1 MVRLGFIVE
10 GNTEKIIIES
20 LRFAD
25 WLNEQGLE
33 LVKPVIDAEGGGNLL
48 PQNILPMINTLNQM
62 NVEHIIILTDLE
74 HDSEIAAVKQRIG
87 HDYTDLIFIAV
98 KAIEAWFLADSQ
110 AMNQWLSSNDF
121 YEENPEKTVG
131 MPWERLRDVANTYQ
145 QQGPGK
151 SKPAF
156 AKRMVKHYGFDI
168 KQAAEHVNCPS
179 AEFFCDGLMKLTG
192 NSI

>member
-10 GNTEKIIIES
+10 GSTEKIIIES
-20 LRFAD
+20 PRFAI

-74 HDSEIAAVKQRIG
+74 HDVKISAVKQRIG
-87 HDYTDLIFIAV
+87 NEYTDIIFVAV

-110 AMNQWLSSNDF
+110 AMNRWLKSEDF
-121 YEENPEKTVG
+121 YEENPEETAGV
-131 MPWERLRDVANTYQ
+131 PWNNLRDIAKTYQ
-145 QQGPGK
+145 QRGTGK

-156 AKRMVKHYGFDI
+156 AKKMVKHYGFDI

-179 AEFFCDGLMKLTG
+179 ADFFCEGLMRLTG